1 MAMTNQSTTIGVFR
15 DRSLAE
21 QAIHDLKNA
30 GFRDEQISLLGHNTG
45 GAFSG
50 LRDLFGRHA
59 EQEQMT
65 NEANQNENQP
75 SELPQELSGVPLD
88 QAPFYQQE
96 LNAGHSLVVVRSD
109 GQQQQAHDILYRHG
123 AYDAGAATSAGFTGA
138 TSSTRTVPIREE
150 RLDVNKHTVQVGEIR
165 IHKRVITENR
175 TITVPVRREE
185 VYIERI
191 PARGEDEALGNAV
204 NAQGIEFNRGV
215 ASLGTTSQSA
225 APTYVDPTNTAV
237 SQGTMPQSTLDTANT
252 GNPLA
257 RLFHRDNAE
266 TPTQDATDTVA
277 QDQPLEGEILHEG
290 GMIRILVREERVTIN
305 KEPFVI
311 EEIRIRK
318 QPVQETR
325 TIDETV
331 RHEEA
336 HLERAGDFEVHGDGV
351 ENVVNP

>member
-45 GAFSG
+45 GG
-50 LRDLFGRHA
+50 LFGLFGRHA

-65 NEANQNENQP
+65 NKDAAQNQP

-123 AYDAGAATSAGFTGA
+123 AYDAGAATAAGFTGA

-185 VYIERI
+185 VYIERV
-191 PARGEDEALGNAV
+191 PAGGEDEALGNAV

-215 ASLGTTSQSA
+215 ASLGTTSQNA
-225 APTYVDPTNTAV
+225 APGYVDPTNTAI
-237 SQGTMPQSTLDTANT
+237 SQGTLPQNTANTANT

-257 RLFHRDNAE
+257 RLFHGGNNDA
-266 TPTQDATDTVA
+266 TTQNATDTIA

-305 KEPFVI
+305 KEPVVI

-336 HLERAGDFEVHGDGV
+336 HLERVGDFVVHGDGV